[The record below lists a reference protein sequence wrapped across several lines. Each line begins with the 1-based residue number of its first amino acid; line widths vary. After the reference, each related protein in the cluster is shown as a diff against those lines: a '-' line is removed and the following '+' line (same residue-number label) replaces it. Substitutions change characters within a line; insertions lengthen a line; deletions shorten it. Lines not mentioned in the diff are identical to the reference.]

1 MLKDK
6 LNIIQ
11 ENIRISAEK
20 SNRDFSEIR
29 LIAVSKTNPIRKI
42 VECFDVGIIDF
53 GENKA
58 VEFRDKSEIIKEKVI
73 WHFVGHLQRNKI
85 KYVIKN
91 ADYIHSVE
99 SLKLAEE
106 INKRAK
112 QIGKVQNIL
121 FEVNTSNEDS
131 KFGLKNY
138 DELYKLAIQCE
149 SLTNLNPVGLM
160 TMASFTQDEKELRK
174 SFKTLR
180 TMRDEICNRYS
191 SIKEL
196 SMGMTNDYT
205 IAIEEGATM
214 VRIGTALF
222 GTRDVTLS
230 WSEK

>member
-1 MLKDK
+1 MLEEK
-6 LNIIQ
+6 LKIVQ
-11 ENIRISAEK
+11 EKILNSARK
-20 SNRDFSEIR
+20 SNRDLSEIK

-42 VECFDVGIIDF
+42 LECLDAGIIDF

-58 VEFRDKSEIIKEKVI
+58 LEFRDKSEIIKENVV
-73 WHFVGHLQRNKI
+73 WHFIGHLQRNKI

-91 ADYIHSVE
+91 ANYIHSVE
-99 SLKLAEE
+99 SFKLAEE

-112 QIGKVQNIL
+112 QIDKVQNIL
-121 FEVNTSNEDS
+121 FEVNTSKEDS

-138 DELYKLAIQCE
+138 DELYELATMCKE
-149 SLTNLNPVGLM
+149 LTNVNPVGLM
-160 TMASFTQDEKELRK
+160 TMASFTQDETKLRE
-174 SFKTLR
+174 SFKSLKL
-180 TMRDEICNRYS
+180 MRDKLNKKYG

-214 VRIGTALF
+214 IRVGTAIF
-222 GTRDVTLS
+222 GARDVSLS